1 MLSIV
6 FWEGSVTAGD
16 VAAGAGVGLGEAE
29 QALRAL
35 SVDAEGS
42 LQVSG
47 DGELVYSLPP
57 DFKRRVAGKSLRVR
71 LEPVA
76 ERTGAALSY
85 ASRIAFGTCLI
96 VSVVLVTTTLLV
108 IASSSRQGND
118 RRDDRGY
125 GGGGG
130 FYMGPRFYFSPFDLF
145 WYFDPYYYRKQR
157 ATVREGKG
165 MDFLPSIFSFVFGD
179 GDPNF
184 DLEERRWET
193 VGALIRREGGVVV
206 AEQLAPYL
214 DPPAGALELGD
225 EAFVLP
231 ALQRFDGEA
240 TVDAE
245 GRIFYEFPSL
255 MTTGKE
261 AGAAGK
267 AQGKAPE
274 PYLYEEPFE
283 FSAASQGQ
291 KLAVAALGAFNF
303 VAIAALNV
311 QLADPQVLRMVAM
324 SAPGIVKLT
333 LALLPF
339 LNTYAVSFFAIPGV
353 RFLVNK
359 FRNEKIQGRN
369 RERVKVSARLLRDK
383 AVQRKLASAKS
394 IAQKGGLKQV
404 KQSDIIFD
412 SSSDAASDRDALED
426 FDRRLND

>member
-1 MLSIV
+1 
-6 FWEGSVTAGD
+6 
-16 VAAGAGVGLGEAE
+16 
-29 QALRAL
+29 
-35 SVDAEGS
+35 
-42 LQVSG
+42 
-47 DGELVYSLPP
+47 
-57 DFKRRVAGKSLRVR
+57 
-71 LEPVA
+71 
-76 ERTGAALSY
+76 
-85 ASRIAFGTCLI
+85 
-96 VSVVLVTTTLLV
+96 
-108 IASSSRQGND
+108 
-118 RRDDRGY
+118 
-125 GGGGG
+125 
-130 FYMGPRFYFSPFDLF
+130 MG
-145 WYFDPYYYRKQR
+145 
-157 ATVREGKG
+157 
-165 MDFLPSIFSFVFGD
+165 
-179 GDPNF
+179 
-184 DLEERRWET
+184 
-193 VGALIRREGGVVV
+193 
-206 AEQLAPYL
+206 
-214 DPPAGALELGD
+214 
-225 EAFVLP
+225 
-231 ALQRFDGEA
+231 

-261 AGAAGK
+261 ASAAGK

-291 KLAVAALGAFNF
+291 K
-303 VAIAALNV
+303 
-311 QLADPQVLRMVAM
+311 LADPQVLRMVAM

-412 SSSDAASDRDALED
+412 SS
-426 FDRRLND
+426 